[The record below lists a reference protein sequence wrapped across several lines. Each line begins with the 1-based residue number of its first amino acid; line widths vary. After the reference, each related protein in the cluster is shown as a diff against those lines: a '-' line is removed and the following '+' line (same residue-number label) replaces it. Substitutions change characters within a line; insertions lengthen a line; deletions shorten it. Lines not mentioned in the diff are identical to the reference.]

1 MAVTKNIRTFALD
14 TETTGL
20 NDDDEILSVGIVDET
35 GSPVFFSYVRPS
47 NKSEWPEAQKINGI
61 SPEAVQHMPTL
72 EQILPAII
80 QLLKG
85 NRVVCYYADF
95 DRKFFPSKLNEAEVC
110 CAKQAYADIVGQRRK
125 LVEATKEIGYAWDG
139 IPHTALADASAA
151 MAVWN
156 WCQQQP

>member
-1 MAVTKNIRTFALD
+1 MAVTQNIRTLALD

-20 NDDDEILSVGIVDET
+20 DDNDEILSVGIVDET
-35 GSPVFFSYVRPS
+35 GAPVFFSYVRPT
-47 NKSEWPEAQKINGI
+47 KKTAWPDAQKINGI

-72 EQILPAII
+72 DQILPAIQ
-80 QLLKG
+80 QLITG

-95 DRKFFPSKLNEAEVC
+95 DHKFFPSKLNEAHVC

-125 LVEATKEIGYAWDG
+125 LVEATKEIGYEWDG
-139 IPHTALADASAA
+139 IPHTALADAAAA

-156 WCQQQP
+156 WCQQQH